1 MINRL
6 NKVGLLSHIFNM
18 KFLIVNGFNAT
29 PANHKI
35 FEQFKSLI
43 YEVKNSLLLDHSI
56 IKRNG

>member
-6 NKVGLLSHIFNM
+6 NKVWLLSHIFNM

-35 FEQFKSLI
+35 FEQFRTLI
-43 YEVKNSLLLDHSI
+43 YEVINYLI
-56 IKRNG
+56 